1 MWFFSKKEPTRAL
14 KRLQEDMEDLKVAMN
29 GLQLDWSNVYGK
41 IRTTMGRITK
51 SAAILE
57 ANQTQPEESGAGA
70 PPTPLPSGSRPEVLA
85 ALEEIAKR
93 RGYQRIG

>member
-1 MWFFSKKEPTRAL
+1 MWFFKRKEPTKAL
-14 KRLQEDMEDLKVAMN
+14 RQLQDDFAELRRDVDN
-29 GLQLDWSNVYGK
+29 LQLSWSEVYGK

-57 ANQTQPEESGAGA
+57 AGHQAAERDGDAA
-70 PPTPLPSGSRPEVLA
+70 PAEPPLSATRPEVVA

-93 RGYQRIG
+93 RGYRRVG